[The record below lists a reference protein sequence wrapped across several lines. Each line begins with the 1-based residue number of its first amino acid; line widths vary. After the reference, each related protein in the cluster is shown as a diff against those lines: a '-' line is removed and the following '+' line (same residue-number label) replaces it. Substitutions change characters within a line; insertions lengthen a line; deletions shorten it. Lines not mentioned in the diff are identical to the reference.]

1 MEDHKSNF
9 QSNPTVRLLNPAKNE
24 LGRIS
29 KTISDKTDVNLR
41 NSLHLNQWKNTQEVI
56 DWFKGIDQKE
66 HYKFIMF
73 DIKDFY
79 PSFSKEL
86 LNDALIFAKTIINLD
101 DHDKKIIYYTHKS
114 WHFNQKQTWM
124 KKGGDL
130 FDVLMGAHDGV
141 GVCEHIVIFLLNLLG
156 RKYGTKNIGLYR
168 DDGLSS
174 FKNCSGQQMKKI
186 KWKKLRKTYK
196 KYLRTMIWR

>member
-1 MEDHKSNF
+1 
-9 QSNPTVRLLNPAKNE
+9 
-24 LGRIS
+24 
-29 KTISDKTDVNLR
+29 
-41 NSLHLNQWKNTQEVI
+41 
-56 DWFKGIDQKE
+56 
-66 HYKFIMF
+66 
-73 DIKDFY
+73 
-79 PSFSKEL
+79 
-86 LNDALIFAKTIINLD
+86 
-101 DHDKKIIYYTHKS
+101 
-114 WHFNQKQTWM
+114 M

-196 KYLRTMIWR
+196 KYLRTMVSR